1 MIRLQHNHFL
11 NLIFLI
17 LFLAALTNLT
27 AQTLEQKITE
37 LISQMS
43 LSEKVKQL
51 HQEGSFN
58 TQSNTRLNIPG
69 FIMADGPHGVRSGL
83 ATSFPVGMAIAAT
96 WDVDIAYRVGEAMG
110 KEFRGKGIHQALGP
124 CLDLTL
130 DPRNGRSPETTG
142 EDPFLNSKINVAF
155 VQGIQSTPTLATI
168 KHFYGEYRQEGRTT
182 NNYTLSQR
190 NLLEQHGLQFREA
203 IQNGGAFSVMSSYNS
218 LSLTGTNSAKSASK
232 NSTLLTTNLRAKWG
246 FPFYVVSDW
255 NSIYTNPE
263 EALKAGCDIEMGSTL
278 FQDSATGILNLVNTG
293 KLTESVV
300 DQAVRRVLRTKFLSG
315 MIGYYPQGDPGDI
328 NSTKHQLLTLEA
340 GKKSLVLLKNQE
352 NILPLNKN
360 TITKIAVIGPNA
372 AEMQTDGSGSSW
384 VDPFYKVS
392 PKEGIEKYVGAAK
405 VFYAKGCEITGTT
418 YASDISNALNYASQA
433 DVVIFVGGLD
443 KTQEGEG
450 FDRANNSIELPG
462 RQKDLIKLL
471 ASANKNIV
479 VVLISGGICT
489 VTPFVNDIKG
499 LIYGFYP
506 GQEGGNAIAQVL
518 FGDYNPSGKLPVS
531 MPQSDSQLPDRNSNN
546 LDSNVG
552 GGYRWLDKNGT
563 TPQYPFGYGL
573 SYTTFGFSNFKMS
586 HSGRAY
592 WDDNIWFSVDVTNK
606 GNIAGEEVVQFYIS
620 GSTGF
625 ITRNKKDL
633 KGFQKIYL
641 EPLQTK
647 TVTFTVTPNEL
658 YYFRLQSNSYEI
670 DPGPYTFYIG
680 NSSENLVFT
689 GKFDIINRPPKP
701 DLQIA
706 NIYTVPRYPLE
717 GEKVIFLATILN
729 RGTGPS
735 PASTFHEVSFKVN
748 GKTVSRSIQMAD
760 SIPKGGMALVCA
772 NFGETS
778 DNQINYWIA
787 EKAGTYTI
795 EAIVD
800 DKNSITETVEN
811 NNFKTVTLQVYDK
824 PAVNMA
830 MKKNVTASSIESL
843 EYLGDYAVD
852 GNYSTR
858 WSSLFTDPQTF
869 MVDLGSQQKFN
880 EIKITWEAAYGK
892 EYIIETSSDAAAWKK
907 IVDQKNGT
915 GSIEKWK
922 VEENAR
928 YIRLTGT
935 KRGTTYGYS
944 MYEFEVFNQTI
955 SDISAEENLPFNFS
969 LSNNYPNPFNP
980 ETTIEY
986 SIPKA
991 AIVEL
996 KVYDVLGREVAT
1008 LVDEYKSA
1016 GNYKITFNA
1025 RHLELVSNFSGRSRE
1040 ISSGIYF
1047 YRLQSGSFSE
1057 TKKFV
1062 LMK

>member
-1 MIRLQHNHFL
+1 MIQLLRDRLIKL
-11 NLIFLI
+11 TILVLLLSAISNLS
-17 LFLAALTNLT
+17 
-27 AQTLEQKITE
+27 AQTLEEKITE
-37 LISQMS
+37 LISQMT
-43 LSEKVKQL
+43 LAEKVKQL

-58 TQSNTRLNIPG
+58 TQDNTRLNIPG
-69 FIMADGPHGVRSGL
+69 FIMADGPHGVRNGL
-83 ATSFPVGMAIAAT
+83 ATSFPVGMGIAAT
-96 WDVDIAYRVGEAMG
+96 WDIDVAYRVGEAMG

-155 VQGIQSTPTLATI
+155 VQGIQSTPALATI
-168 KHFYGEYRQEGRTT
+168 KHFYTEYRQAGRTT

-218 LSLTGTNSAKSASK
+218 LNGTSAAK
-232 NSTLLTTNLRAKWG
+232 NSTLLTTNLRTKWG

-255 NSIYTNPE
+255 NSIYSAPE
-263 EALKAGCDIEMGSTL
+263 NALKAGCDIEMGSTL
-278 FQDSATGILNLVNTG
+278 YQDATTGILNLVNTN
-293 KLTESVV
+293 KLAVNVV
-300 DQAVRRVLRTKFLSG
+300 DAAVRRVLRTKFLSG

-328 NSTKHQLLTLEA
+328 NSTKHQLLSLEA
-340 GKKSLVLLKNQE
+340 GKKSLVLLKNQD

-360 TITKIAVIGPNA
+360 TINKIAVIGPNA

-392 PKEGIEKYVGAAK
+392 PKEGIEKYVGTSK
-405 VFYAKGCEITGTT
+405 VLYAKGCEITGTT
-418 YASDISNALNYASQA
+418 YASDINNALAYASQS

-462 RQKDLIKLL
+462 KQKDLIKLL
-471 ASANKNIV
+471 ASANKNII

-499 LIYGFYP
+499 LLYGFYP

-531 MPQSDSQLPDRNSNN
+531 MPQTDSQLPDRNSNN
-546 LDSNVG
+546 LDNNVG
-552 GGYRWLDKNGT
+552 GGYRWLDKNNSI
-563 TPQYPFGYGL
+563 PQYAFGYGL

-592 WDDNIWFSVDVTNK
+592 WDDNIWFTVDLTNTGSK
-606 GNIAGEEVVQFYIS
+606 AGEEVVQFYIA

-641 EPLQTK
+641 EPGQTK

-658 YYFRLQSNSYEI
+658 YYFRQQSNSYEI
-670 DPGPYTFYIG
+670 DPGPYTFYVG
-680 NSSENLVFT
+680 NSSDNLVFT

-706 NIYTVPRYPLE
+706 NIYTVPRYPQK

-735 PASTFHEVSFKVN
+735 PNATFHEVLFKIN
-748 GKTVSRSIQMAD
+748 GKVVSRSIQLAD
-760 SIPKGGMALVCA
+760 SISKGGMALVCG
-772 NFGETS
+772 NYGETTEDHS
-778 DNQINYWIA
+778 NYWIA
-787 EKAGTYTI
+787 EEPGSYTI
-795 EAIVD
+795 EASID
-800 DKNSITETVEN
+800 DKGAITEMVETN
-811 NNFKTVTLQVYDK
+811 NSRTTTFRVYDK
-824 PAVNMA
+824 PAVNLA
-830 MKKNVTASSIESL
+830 AKKAVTTSSVESL
-843 EYLGDYAVD
+843 DYLGDNAVD

-858 WSSLFTDPQTF
+858 WSSQFTDPQTF
-869 MVDLGSQQKFN
+869 LVDLGSQQKFN
-880 EIKITWEAAYGK
+880 EIRITWEAAYGK
-892 EYIIETSSDAAAWKK
+892 EYVIETSNDAANWKK
-907 IVDQKNGT
+907 VVEQKNGS
-915 GSIEKWK
+915 GNIEKWSIN
-922 VEENAR
+922 ENAR

-935 KRGTTYGYS
+935 KRATAYGYS
-944 MYEFEVFNQTI
+944 IYEFEVYNQTI
-955 SDISAEENLPFNFS
+955 SGINEEENLPFNFS
-969 LSNNYPNPFNP
+969 LANNYPNPFNP

-986 SIPKA
+986 TIPKA
-991 AIVEL
+991 ANVEL
-996 KVYDVLGREVAT
+996 KVYDVLGKEVVT
-1008 LVDEYKSA
+1008 LVNEFKQA
-1016 GNYKITFNA
+1016 GKHNTKLSINN
-1025 RHLELVSNFSGRSRE
+1025 LQL
-1040 ISSGIYF
+1040 SSGVYF
-1047 YRLQSGSFSE
+1047 YRLSTEGF
-1057 TKKFV
+1057 TLVKKMM
-1062 LMK
+1062 LLK